1 MSHLL
6 FIVDELH
13 SLLASPLLNL
23 PFQSGVIVILYVV
36 VSASREVLSNLRP
49 TIAVGLM
56 EFKDAK
62 VLLSSPL
69 NLLDIWVQVIVPSE
83 TEEKLN

>member
-1 MSHLL
+1 M
-6 FIVDELH
+6 
-13 SLLASPLLNL
+13 ASPLLNL

-36 VSASREVLSNLRP
+36 VSASRKVLSNFRP

-69 NLLDIWVQVIVPSE
+69 NLLDIRV
-83 TEEKLN
+83 

>member
-1 MSHLL
+1 M
-6 FIVDELH
+6 
-13 SLLASPLLNL
+13 
-23 PFQSGVIVILYVV
+23 ILYVV
-36 VSASREVLSNLRP
+36 VSASREVLSNFRP

-69 NLLDIWVQVIVPSE
+69 DLLDIWVQVIVPSE
-83 TEEKLN
+83 TKEKLN

>member
-1 MSHLL
+1 M
-6 FIVDELH
+6 
-13 SLLASPLLNL
+13 
-23 PFQSGVIVILYVV
+23 ILYVV
-36 VSASREVLSNLRP
+36 VSASRKVLSNFRP

-69 NLLDIWVQVIVPSE
+69 YLLDIRVQVIVPSE